1 MRVKEMY
8 FGDRPRE
15 KLRDKG
21 PESLTNEEL
30 IAILLGSGQKGRSV
44 FSIAEKVEKVIRE
57 KKNPLAVSLSDFTSI
72 QGIGMAR
79 GCVLTASLHLYKR
92 FSSTSRRKRISD
104 SEDVYQLLS
113 EFTEK
118 RQEHFISITLD
129 GAHCVINTR
138 TVFIG
143 TLNQSIVHPREVFAS
158 AVEDRAAAVIIAHNH
173 PSDVCRP
180 SREDIDVTERLSDAG
195 LLLGIP
201 VLDHII
207 LCHNKHYSFKSHN
220 LI

>member
-21 PESLTNEEL
+21 PENLTNEEL

-44 FSIAEKVEKVIRE
+44 FSIAEKVEEVIRE

-79 GCVLTASLHLYKR
+79 GCVLTASFHLYKR
-92 FSSTSRRKRISD
+92 FSDTSRRKRISD
-104 SEDVYQLLS
+104 SEDIYKLLS
-113 EFTEK
+113 DFTEK
-118 RQEHFISITLD
+118 RQEHFICITLD
-129 GAHCVINTR
+129 GAHCVINIR
-138 TVFIG
+138 TIFIG

-180 SREDIDVTERLSDAG
+180 SREDTAVTERLSDAG

-201 VLDHII
+201 ILDHII
-207 LCHNKHYSFKSHN
+207 LCRNKHYSFKSHN